1 MEMENKNKNE
11 IPTYYI
17 LITSSEKYQ
26 SKLDTMLILLFDQI
40 EHYNYNKQ
48 TKQPI
53 QIVVCNDNNPQIMQR
68 IMLLKET
75 NNSIYHKFINVLV

>member
-1 MEMENKNKNE
+1 MNKNNKYFIVNINKIILFVNINNKMEMENENE

-53 QIVVCNDNNPQIMQR
+53 QVVVCNDDNP
-68 IMLLKET
+68 
-75 NNSIYHKFINVLV
+75 